1 MKEKTKGKT
10 LNIVATVLV
19 GIILLLTIFS
29 LVKLYCV
36 ENETLD
42 SIVAS
47 ENITKDLNEKVNK
60 KIDSNQEETVLLIND
75 LEDEINYKQ
84 KLTKEKIEETKTEIN
99 TNLDIIL
106 KDLNT
111 NLNKVQE
118 YLNTNLNV
126 LEGNVN
132 KNTNSVKEEINTN
145 LETIKNDINTNLDI
159 IGKYLNTSIN
169 TAENNIK
176 ENTNN
181 AKEAINTNLEKIK
194 NDINTNLSLIQDDIN
209 TNLSLIHGDINT
221 NLGLVHSD
229 IKTNIGLV
237 HSDINTNIND
247 TRLLLETKLN
257 KMSEVNYSRYVA
269 IANTLGEM
277 KEVNYSRYV
286 AIANALGEMKE
297 VDYSRYVAI
306 ANTLGEM
313 KEVDHSRYVAIANTL
328 GEMKEVDYSRYVA
341 IANALG
347 EMKEVDYSRYV
358 AIAKSLGEMKEVA
371 YSRYLNF
378 NNRFNKID
386 KDNKDIITSLSTIS
400 NNIDAISG
408 DLSIV
413 KDNTETIKDLIGTQN
428 TNGTIFENLTKLD
441 NTTRDTNYA
450 VKRLANIVG
459 NLDGTSADSRLDSTL
474 FAKLNGIKEVTDT
487 LNGRLN
493 SIDSKLQNIYNEV
506 TNASFN
512 GTAETAFKGEY
523 DLWIAARN
531 DQGRPATYDDAY
543 GYIISHLEDEGYL
556 K

>member
-19 GIILLLTIFS
+19 GIILLLAIFS

-84 KLTKEKIEETKTEIN
+84 KLTKETIEETKTEIN

-277 KEVNYSRYV
+277 KEVN
-286 AIANALGEMKE
+286 
-297 VDYSRYVAI
+297 
-306 ANTLGEM
+306 
-313 KEVDHSRYVAIANTL
+313 
-328 GEMKEVDYSRYVA
+328 YSRYVA